1 MYLCCFASFI
11 NLLLMFYFNSGCSHS
26 DSFFL
31 VLFFVFPEW
40 KFSHLSPQMLEL
52 EFQSSLSKV
61 GLDLFSS
68 HWSTHIPNFI
78 MLSLSLALIIMTCDM
93 RLSGCV
99 KPIIYFLH
107 SPLSVCLSISPTP
120 KYIFIYTHRLETH
133 QVYLICITFFTGVQ
147 LIQVSPTPLPAA
159 SQYARKLV
167 FCTVYHQLYHK
178 CLSVAQSKAPIQ
190 KCTHCFL
197 CSF

>member
-1 MYLCCFASFI
+1 
-11 NLLLMFYFNSGCSHS
+11 MFYFNSGCSHC

-31 VLFFVFPEW
+31 VFFPEW
-40 KFSHLSPQMLEL
+40 RFSHLSPQMLEL

-68 HWSTHIPNFI
+68 HWSTHIPDFVMI
-78 MLSLSLALIIMTCDM
+78 SLSLALIIMTYDM

-107 SPLSVCLSISPTP
+107 SPLSIRLSITPTP
-120 KYIFIYTHRLETH
+120 KIHMYIHTQVGNTSGLFNLHHLLHWCSAHTSKSYTIACST
-133 QVYLICITFFTGVQ
+133 TG
-147 LIQVSPTPLPAA
+147 TE
-159 SQYARKLV
+159 YARKLV

-197 CSF
+197 RSF